1 MRTKLLLTSGPVLVG
16 LHVILN
22 FFPRVKGVWSELYLY
37 NSIPLCAIL
46 IVMSAPRVYNGFA
59 RPLIAMAIGMWLI
72 GSLISSFSSYYTLGG
87 PTQLISNI
95 AYLLFYPLALLAL
108 PRIISPSRKFSLL
121 EIFDAFIIGLGLSTL
136 GTTIILNRLLPPFD
150 GRFGD
155 TFFATIFPIADLLLI
170 SLTLTTV
177 MTQGF
182 SRRGFWR
189 QGNLC
194 AIGIMIFSVTDFFY
208 LEMRLKGSYN
218 FGSPIDDGWLL
229 GLLIISMSFWC
240 RSSDAIGNSNANP
253 ILITLSVFLSATLLA
268 LIALRP
274 GFFPHYVLIP
284 TIATLVLAFIRMAVA
299 LKASRNIG
307 HERILARTDEL
318 TGLPNRRTLISEIEN
333 FVDKNG
339 SLMLLDLDG
348 FKPVNDSLGH
358 AAGDKV
364 LQQVA
369 LRFSRALPF
378 GAFIA
383 RLGGDE
389 FGVLYEGSYE
399 SAMDVALALR
409 ATLSY
414 PFTIES
420 QHIHIGVSIGVAANN
435 GAPDLLR
442 RADDAMYR
450 AKREGLGVCRI

>member
-1 MRTKLLLTSGPVLVG
+1 MRTRLLLTSGPVLLG

-22 FFPRVKGVWSELYLY
+22 FFPQIKGVWSELYLY
-37 NSIPLCAIL
+37 NLIPLCAIV
-46 IVMSAPRVYNGFA
+46 IVMCAPRVNNRFA
-59 RPLIAMAIGMWLI
+59 RPFIVMAIGIWMI
-72 GSLISSFSSYYTLGG
+72 GSLISSFSSYYTLEG
-87 PTQLISNI
+87 PTQLLSNI
-95 AYLLFYPLALLAL
+95 AYLLFYPLAILGL
-108 PRIISPSRKFSLL
+108 PRLISPTRKFSLL

-136 GTTIILNRLLPPFD
+136 GTTIILNQVLPRFN

-155 TFFATIFPIADLLLI
+155 TFFETIYPIADLLLI

-182 SRRGFWR
+182 SK
-189 QGNLC
+189 QGTLC
-194 AIGIMIFSVTDFFY
+194 AIGVVIFSVTDFFY
-208 LEMRLKGSYN
+208 LEMRLEGSYS
-218 FGSPIDDGWLL
+218 FSSPIDDGWLL
-229 GLLIISMSFWC
+229 GLLLISMSFWY
-240 RSSDAIGNSNANP
+240 RSSDSSGNSNANL
-253 ILITLSVFLSATLLA
+253 ILITLSVFLSATILA

-274 GFFPHYVLIP
+274 GFFPHYVLLP
-284 TIATLVLAFIRMAVA
+284 TIATLVLAFIRMTVA

-318 TGLPNRRTLISEIEN
+318 TGLPNRRTLISEIES

-358 AAGDKV
+358 AAGDQV

-369 LRFSRALPF
+369 LRFSRALPS

-389 FGVLYEGSYE
+389 FGVLFEGSYE

-420 QHIHIGVSIGVAANN
+420 QHIQIGVSIGVAANN
-435 GAPDLLR
+435 GSPDLLR

>member
-1 MRTKLLLTSGPVLVG
+1 MRSRLLLTSGPVLLG

-22 FFPRVKGVWSELYLY
+22 FFPQIKGVWSELYLY
-37 NSIPLCAIL
+37 NAIPLCAIV
-46 IVMSAPRVYNGFA
+46 IVMLAPGVHRGFA
-59 RPLIAMAIGMWLI
+59 RPFIATAIGIWLI

-95 AYLLFYPLALLAL
+95 AYLLFYPLALLGL
-108 PRIISPSRKFSLL
+108 PRLISSSRKFSLL

-136 GTTIILNRLLPPFD
+136 GTTIILNQVLPHFKGTFD
-150 GRFGD
+150 D
-155 TFFATIFPIADLLLI
+155 TFFATVYPIADLVLI

-182 SRRGFWR
+182 SI
-189 QGNLC
+189 QGNFC
-194 AIGIMIFSVTDFFY
+194 AIGIVIFSVTDFLY
-208 LEMRLKGSYN
+208 LEMHLRGSYN
-218 FGSPIDDGWLL
+218 FGSPIDDGWIL
-229 GLLIISMSFWC
+229 GLLIISMSFWY
-240 RSSDAIGNSNANP
+240 RSSDALGNSNANP
-253 ILITLSVFLSATLLA
+253 ILITLSVFLSATILA

-284 TIATLVLAFIRMAVA
+284 TIATLILAFIRMAVA

-318 TGLPNRRTLISEIEN
+318 TGLPNRRTLISEIES

-369 LRFSRALPF
+369 LRFSRALPS

-414 PFTIES
+414 PFNIES
-420 QHIHIGVSIGVAANN
+420 QHIQIGVSIGVAANN
-435 GAPDLLR
+435 GASDLLR

>member
-1 MRTKLLLTSGPVLVG
+1 MRTRLLLTSGPVLLG
-16 LHVILN
+16 LHIILN
-22 FFPRVKGVWSELYLY
+22 FFPQIKGVWSELYLY
-37 NSIPLCAIL
+37 NLIPLSAIV
-46 IVMSAPRVYNGFA
+46 IVTCAPRTVRGSA
-59 RPLIAMAIGMWLI
+59 RPLMAMAIGMWLI
-72 GSLISSFSSYYTLGG
+72 GSLISSFSSYYTFEA
-87 PTQLISNI
+87 PTQLISNT
-95 AYLLFYPLALLAL
+95 AYLLFYPLALFAL
-108 PRIISPSRKFSLL
+108 PQLISSSRTFTLL
-121 EIFDAFIIGLGLSTL
+121 EVFDAFIIGLGLSTL
-136 GTTIILNRLLPPFD
+136 GTTIILNQVLP
-150 GRFGD
+150 RFSGSFGN
-155 TFFATIFPIADLLLI
+155 TFFATIYPIADLILI
-170 SLTLTTV
+170 SLTLTTL

-182 SRRGFWR
+182 SK

-194 AIGIMIFSVTDFFY
+194 AIGIVIFLVTDFFY
-208 LEMRLKGSYN
+208 LIMSLKGSYN
-218 FGSPIDDGWLL
+218 FGSPIDDGWAL

-240 RSSDAIGNSNANP
+240 RDSVTLTNSNANP

-284 TIATLVLAFIRMAVA
+284 TIATLILAFIRMTVA
-299 LKASRNIG
+299 LKASRSIG

-318 TGLPNRRTLISEIEN
+318 TGLPNRRTLISEIES

-420 QHIHIGVSIGVAANN
+420 QNIQIGVSIGVAANN

>member
-1 MRTKLLLTSGPVLVG
+1 MRSRLLLTSGPILLG

-22 FFPRVKGVWSELYLY
+22 FFPEIKGVWSELYLY
-37 NSIPLCAIL
+37 NAIPLCAIL
-46 IVMSAPRVYNGFA
+46 IVLSAPRVHSGYA
-59 RPLIAMAIGMWLI
+59 RPFIATAIGIWLF
-72 GSLISSFSSYYTLGG
+72 GSLISSFSSYYTFGW
-87 PTQLISNI
+87 PTQLLSNG
-95 AYLLFYPLALLAL
+95 AYLLFYPLAILGL
-108 PRIISPSRKFSLL
+108 PRLIAPSRTFSLL

-136 GTTIILNRLLPPFD
+136 GTTLILNQVLPHFN

-155 TFFATIFPIADLLLI
+155 TFFATIYPIADLILI

-182 SRRGFWR
+182 SK

-194 AIGIMIFSVTDFFY
+194 AIGIVIFSVTDFLY
-208 LEMRLKGSYN
+208 LEMHLKGSYN
-218 FGSPIDDGWLL
+218 FGSPIDDGWAL
-229 GLLIISMSFWC
+229 GLLIISISFC
-240 RSSDAIGNSNANP
+240 YRSSDALGNSNPSP
-253 ILITLSVFLSATLLA
+253 ILITISVFLNATILA

-284 TIATLVLAFIRMAVA
+284 TIATLILAFIRMAVA

-318 TGLPNRRTLISEIEN
+318 TGLPNRRTLISEIES

-369 LRFSRALPF
+369 LRFSRALPP

-414 PFTIES
+414 PFNIES
-420 QHIHIGVSIGVAANN
+420 QHIQIGVSIGVVANN
-435 GAPDLLR
+435 GSSDLLR